1 MSLTLFND
9 LTRTK
14 EVFTPIKPGHVSFYS
29 CGPTVYDYFH
39 IGNARPFIV
48 FDVLRRWLEH
58 EGYKVTFVQN
68 FTDIDDKMIHR
79 AHQENITV
87 KELADKFIAEY
98 NKDADA
104 LGIRRPDV
112 APRATEHIPEI
123 IHTIERIIA
132 NGHAYVVDGDVY
144 FDIKSWP
151 KYGSLCKQNLEDLEA
166 GARVEPGEK
175 KKDPLDFVLWKAE
188 KPGEPSWESPWG
200 KGRPGWH
207 IECSAMSSKYLG
219 DNIDI
224 HSGGIDL
231 MFPHHENE
239 AAQSEAASNSGKPF
253 VNYWL
258 HNGFLL
264 IDSAKMSKSLG
275 NFLTARG
282 ALKEIPPLALR
293 FFILSAHYRN
303 PINFSK
309 ETLENAVAGVERLR
323 NCRSDLDFA
332 AKTRVSDNKS
342 HSESS
347 KANSADDSPHSENSK
362 PDFAD
367 NTRKD
372 FDIAKFKAELQEL
385 DKNFSDAMNDDF
397 NTAAAIGILFDVV
410 YLINTSLKE
419 NETLPSEFFTLAK
432 KALDDYDEIL
442 GIIGRDDAETE
453 HDDISAEIEKLIAER
468 NEARKAKNFARSDE
482 IRDTLKSQGIV
493 LEDTPQ
499 GTKWKREL

>member
-1 MSLTLFND
+1 MSLVLFND
-9 LTRTK
+9 LTRKK
-14 EVFTPIKPGHVSFYS
+14 ETFTPIKSGHVSFYS

-58 EGYKVTFVQN
+58 EGYHVTFVQN

-79 AHQENITV
+79 AHQEGITV
-87 KELADKFIAEY
+87 PELAERFISEY

-104 LGIRRPDV
+104 LGIRKPDV
-112 APRATEHIPEI
+112 APRATQHIPEI

-132 NGHAYVVDGDVY
+132 NGHAYESNGDVY

-166 GARVEPGEK
+166 GARVDHTEK
-175 KKDPLDFVLWKAE
+175 KRDPLDFALWKAE
-188 KPGEPSWESPWG
+188 KPGEPSWDSPWG

-224 HSGGIDL
+224 HSGGVDL

-239 AAQSEAASNSGKPF
+239 AAQSEAASGTDKPF

-264 IDSAKMSKSLG
+264 IDSEKMSKSLG
-275 NFLTARG
+275 NFLTARA
-282 ALKEIPPLALR
+282 ALEKYPPLALR
-293 FFILSAHYRN
+293 FFMLSAHYRN
-303 PINFSK
+303 PINFTPES
-309 ETLENAVAGVERLR
+309 LEQAAAGVTRLR
-323 NCRSDLDFA
+323 NCVSDLDFA
-332 AKTRVSDNKS
+332 AHTRR
-342 HSESS
+342 
-347 KANSADDSPHSENSK
+347 DDS
-362 PDFAD
+362 AL
-367 NTRKD
+367 
-372 FDIAKFKAELQEL
+372 FDIEKYKASLNDLHAKFT
-385 DKNFSDAMNDDF
+385 DAMNDDF
-397 NTAAAIGILFDVV
+397 NTAAAIGVLFDVV

-419 NETLPSEFFTLAK
+419 HEKLPAEFFTLSK
-432 KALDDYDEIL
+432 SALNEYDSLL
-442 GIIGRDDAETE
+442 GVMGSDDAESE
-453 HDDISAEIEKLIAER
+453 HDDEATEIERLIVER
-468 NEARKAKNFARSDE
+468 AEARKARNFARSDE
-482 IRDTLKSQGIV
+482 IRDSLKARGIV

>member
-1 MSLTLFND
+1 MSLILFND
-9 LTRTK
+9 LTRKK
-14 EVFTPIKPGHVSFYS
+14 EAFVPIQEGQVRFYS

-79 AHQENITV
+79 AHKENITV
-87 KELADKFIAEY
+87 KELAERFIAEY

-123 IHTIERIIA
+123 IKTIEKIIA
-132 NGHAYVVDGDVY
+132 NGHAYVSEGDVY

-151 KYGSLCKQNLEDLEA
+151 RYGSLCKQNLEDLEE
-166 GARVEPGEK
+166 GARIEPGEK
-175 KKDPLDFVLWKAE
+175 KKDPLDFALWKAE

-219 DNIDI
+219 ENIDI
-224 HSGGIDL
+224 HSGGVDL

-264 IDSAKMSKSLG
+264 IDNEKMSKSLG
-275 NFLTARG
+275 NFLTAR
-282 ALKEIPPLALR
+282 AAIEKFPPLALR
-293 FFILSAHYRN
+293 FFMLSAHYRS
-303 PINFSK
+303 PVNFTP
-309 ETLENAVAGVERLR
+309 EGLEQAAAGVARLR
-323 NCRSDLDFA
+323 NCRSDLNFA
-332 AKTRVSDNKS
+332 AQ
-342 HSESS
+342 
-347 KANSADDSPHSENSK
+347 
-362 PDFAD
+362 
-367 NTRKD
+367 TRKNNNSE
-372 FDIAKFKAELQEL
+372 FDLQKFLSELDEL
-385 DKNFSDAMNDDF
+385 DKKFSASMNDDF
-397 NTAAAIGILFDVV
+397 NTAAAMGILFDVV
-410 YLINTSLKE
+410 HLINTTLKE
-419 NETLPSEFFTLAK
+419 NEKLPEGFFQASK
-432 KALDDYDEIL
+432 DALESYDKIL
-442 GIIGRDDAETE
+442 GVIGPEE
-453 HDDISAEIEKLIAER
+453 SASDNSEVSEIESLIAER
-468 NEARKAKNFARSDE
+468 TAARKSKNFARSDE
-482 IRDTLKSQGIV
+482 IRNILKARGII

-499 GTKWKREL
+499 GTKWKKELV

>member
-1 MSLTLFND
+1 MSLVLFND
-9 LTRTK
+9 LTRKK
-14 EVFTPIKPGHVSFYS
+14 EEFIPIKPGHVSFYS
-29 CGPTVYDYFH
+29 CGPTVYDFFH

-58 EGYKVTFVQN
+58 EGYNVTFVQN

-79 AHQENITV
+79 AHREGITV
-87 KELADKFIAEY
+87 PELAERFIAEY

-112 APRATEHIPEI
+112 SPRATEHIPEI
-123 IHTIERIIA
+123 ISTIERIIA
-132 NGHAYVVDGDVY
+132 NGHAYVSEGDVY
-144 FDIKSWP
+144 FDIQSWP

-166 GARVEPGEK
+166 GARIEPGEK
-175 KKDPLDFVLWKAE
+175 KRDPLDFALWKAE
-188 KPGEPSWESPWG
+188 KPGEPSWPSPWG

-224 HSGGIDL
+224 HSGGVDL

-264 IDSAKMSKSLG
+264 IDSEKMAKSLG
-275 NFLTARG
+275 NFVTARD
-282 ALKEIPPLALR
+282 ALKKYPPLAIR
-293 FFILSAHYRN
+293 FFMLSAHYRS
-303 PINFSK
+303 PINFTPES
-309 ETLENAVAGVERLR
+309 LEQSSAGVERLR

-332 AKTRVSDNKS
+332 AKTRKGDSAFDVSKY
-342 HSESS
+342 ESQLQ
-347 KANSADDSPHSENSK
+347 DLH
-362 PDFAD
+362 
-367 NTRKD
+367 
-372 FDIAKFKAELQEL
+372 AKFTE
-385 DKNFSDAMNDDF
+385 AMNDDF
-397 NTAAAIGILFDVV
+397 NTAAALGVLFDVV

-419 NETLPSEFFTLAK
+419 NETLPEKFFTLSK
-432 KALDDYDEIL
+432 NALDEYDSIL
-442 GIIGRDDAETE
+442 GVIGSDDAETE
-453 HDDISAEIEKLIAER
+453 HDEESAEIERLIQER
-468 NEARKAKNFARSDE
+468 TEARKAKNFARSDE
-482 IRDTLKSQGIV
+482 IRDSLKARGIV

>member
-1 MSLTLFND
+1 MSLVLFND
-9 LTRTK
+9 LTRKK
-14 EVFTPIKPGHVSFYS
+14 EAFVPIQEGQVRFYS

-79 AHQENITV
+79 AHKENITV
-87 KELADKFIAEY
+87 KELAERFIAEY

-123 IHTIERIIA
+123 IKTIEKIIA
-132 NGHAYVVDGDVY
+132 NGHAYVSEGDVY

-151 KYGSLCKQNLEDLEA
+151 RYGSLCKQNLEDLEE
-166 GARVEPGEK
+166 GARIEPGEK
-175 KKDPLDFVLWKAE
+175 KKDPLDFALWKAE

-219 DNIDI
+219 ENIDI
-224 HSGGIDL
+224 HSGGVDL

-264 IDSAKMSKSLG
+264 IDNEKMSKSLG
-275 NFLTARG
+275 NFLTAR
-282 ALKEIPPLALR
+282 AAIEKFPPLALR
-293 FFILSAHYRN
+293 FFMLSAHYRS
-303 PINFSK
+303 PVNFTP
-309 ETLENAVAGVERLR
+309 EGLEQAAAGVARLR
-323 NCRSDLDFA
+323 NCRSDLNFA
-332 AKTRVSDNKS
+332 AQ
-342 HSESS
+342 
-347 KANSADDSPHSENSK
+347 
-362 PDFAD
+362 
-367 NTRKD
+367 TRKD
-372 FDIAKFKAELQEL
+372 NNSEFDLQKFLSELDEL
-385 DKNFSDAMNDDF
+385 DKKFSASMNDDF
-397 NTAAAIGILFDVV
+397 NTAAAMGILFDVV
-410 YLINTSLKE
+410 HLINTTLKE
-419 NETLPSEFFTLAK
+419 NEKLPEGFFEASK
-432 KALDDYDEIL
+432 DALESYDKIL
-442 GIIGRDDAETE
+442 GVIGPEE
-453 HDDISAEIEKLIAER
+453 SASDNSEVSEIESLIAER
-468 NEARKAKNFARSDE
+468 TAARKSKNFARSDE
-482 IRDTLKSQGIV
+482 IRNILKARGII

-499 GTKWKREL
+499 GTKWKKELV

>member
-1 MSLTLFND
+1 MSLELFND
-9 LTRTK
+9 LTRKK
-14 EVFTPIKPGHVSFYS
+14 EKFVPIKEGQVSFYS

-39 IGNARPFIV
+39 VGNARPFIV

-79 AHQENITV
+79 AHKENITV
-87 KELADKFIAEY
+87 SELAERFIAEY

-104 LGIRRPDV
+104 LGIRKPDV
-112 APRATEHIPEI
+112 SPRATEHMNEI
-123 IHTIERIIA
+123 IHTIEKIIA
-132 NGHAYVVDGDVY
+132 NGHAYVSDGDVY

-166 GARVEPGEK
+166 GARIEPGEK
-175 KKDPLDFVLWKAE
+175 KKDPLDFALWKAE

-239 AAQSEAASNSGKPF
+239 AAQSEAASGNGKPF

-264 IDSAKMSKSLG
+264 IDSEKMSKSLG
-275 NFLTARG
+275 NFLTAR
-282 ALKEIPPLALR
+282 AAIEKYPPLALR
-293 FFILSAHYRN
+293 FFMLSAHYRS
-303 PINFSK
+303 PINFTP
-309 ETLENAVAGVERLR
+309 EGLEQAAAGVSRLR
-323 NCRSDLDFA
+323 NCKIDLDFA
-332 AKTRVSDNKS
+332 AKNRID
-342 HSESS
+342 
-347 KANSADDSPHSENSK
+347 ENS
-362 PDFAD
+362 
-367 NTRKD
+367 N
-372 FDIAKFKAELQEL
+372 FDVNKYLDELKEL
-385 DKNFSDAMNDDF
+385 DKKFSDAMNDDF
-397 NTAAAIGILFDVV
+397 NTAAAMGILFDVV
-410 YLINTSLKE
+410 YLINTNLKE
-419 NETLPSEFFTLAK
+419 HAFLPEEFFKASK
-432 KALDDYDEIL
+432 KALDDYDKIL
-442 GIIGRDDAETE
+442 GVIGRDDAESE
-453 HDDISAEIEKLIAER
+453 NDAESIEIEKLIKER
-468 NEARKAKNFARSDE
+468 AEARKNKNFARSDE
-482 IRDTLKSQGIV
+482 IRDLLKSRGIV